1 MSGGDAMSVVT
12 MPEVGRKLGRPPQTV
27 SQAIVETLTDLGV
40 RYAFGV
46 SGGAIAPLWGALSDS
61 EIKVAHFR
69 HETGAAFAA
78 IEAHFVTN
86 APVVVFTTTGP
97 GLTNALT
104 GMLAA
109 RGEGAKIILVS
120 ACTTAAYRGR
130 WAIQETDSDT
140 IPLGLTAPGAL
151 FHLATVI
158 ESAEALPQIF
168 RRIANGL
175 ARPGGFVCHLSI
187 PTALQT
193 HNVMYPIP
201 KFSAATERNIPAD
214 SLVEKCASLLA
225 EGPVA
230 LWVGYGARAAAD
242 RIRTLAERLSAAV
255 MCSPRAKGIFP
266 EDHPL
271 FVGVTGMGGHDTV
284 QSYMTDRRPRRIL
297 VLGTRLGE
305 PTSFW
310 NPAMIP
316 AQGFIHVDTDPDVPG
331 VAYPTAATLPVCA
344 DIGLF
349 VAALLQHL
357 PATAHADLPSFCP
370 RSPFPP
376 RIELDG
382 MSKIRPQALMAAIQR
397 VVIDRHHGLVMAE
410 SGNSFAWA
418 THHLRFRDAGQY
430 RVSTGVG
437 SMGHCA
443 AGVVGAAF
451 ARGGPAVAIVGD
463 GAMLMNNEVNTA
475 VKLGVPAVWLVLND
489 SRYNMCEQGM
499 AVLGLEADTGIPE
512 VDFAML
518 ARAMGAA
525 GETVASE
532 LELDGA
538 LETAIT
544 AKRPCVL
551 DIRIDPT
558 SPAPSMARNRALR
571 ALGVGN
577 AAVSRDVSFP
587 QRP

>member
-1 MSGGDAMSVVT
+1 MRAIAT
-12 MPEVGRKLGRPPQTV
+12 QEAGRLSGRPSQTV
-27 SQAIVETLTDLGV
+27 SQAMVETLWDLGV
-40 RYAFGV
+40 RHAFGV
-46 SGGAIAPLWGALSDS
+46 SGGAIAAFWGALSDS
-61 EIKVAHFR
+61 DIKVVHFR

-109 RGEGAKIILVS
+109 RGEGAKVILVS

-130 WAIQETDSDT
+130 WAIQETDNDT
-140 IPLGLTAPGAL
+140 MPLGLTAPGRIVPSGA
-151 FHLATVI
+151 VI
-158 ESAEALPQIF
+158 ESAEMLPQIF

-187 PTALQT
+187 PTAVQT
-193 HNVMYPIP
+193 HNVTAPTP
-201 KFSAATERNIPAD
+201 SVLSAPAPAGAAD
-214 SLVEKCASLLA
+214 SLVKKCASLLT

-230 LWVGYGARAAAD
+230 LWVGYGARAAAGP
-242 RIRTLAERLSAAV
+242 IRELAERLGAAV
-255 MCSPRAKGIFP
+255 MCSPRAKGLFP

-284 QSYMTDRRPRRIL
+284 QSYMKDHPPRRIL

-316 AQGFIHVDTDPDVPG
+316 ALGFIHVDIDPDVPG

-349 VAALLQHL
+349 VAALLQRL
-357 PATAHADLPSFCP
+357 PARVASPRHDLPSP
-370 RSPFPP
+370 APL
-376 RIELDG
+376 RIEPDG
-382 MSKIRPQALMAAIQR
+382 MRKIRPEALMAAIQR
-397 VVIDRHHGLVMAE
+397 VAIDRHHSLVMAE

-418 THHLRFRDAGQY
+418 THYLRFQDAGRY

-437 SMGHCA
+437 AMGHCA

-451 ARGGPAVAIVGD
+451 ASSRTAVAIVGD
-463 GAMLMNNEVNTA
+463 GAMLMNNEVSTA
-475 VKLGVPAVWLVLND
+475 VKLGVSAIWIVLND

-499 AVLGLEADTGIPE
+499 AVLGLEADAGIPE

-518 ARAMGAA
+518 AQAMGAA
-525 GETVASE
+525 GEVVVSE
-532 LELDGA
+532 LDLDRA
-538 LETAIT
+538 LETAIS
-544 AKRPCVL
+544 AKRPFVL
-551 DIRIDPT
+551 DVRIDPT
-558 SPAPSMARNRALR
+558 RPAPSMARNRGLR
-571 ALGVGN
+571 ALGVGM
-577 AAVSRDVSFP
+577 APVSKDVSFP
-587 QRP
+587 PRA

>member
-1 MSGGDAMSVVT
+1 MRAIASEEASRLT
-12 MPEVGRKLGRPPQTV
+12 GRPSQTV
-27 SQAIVETLTDLGV
+27 SQAVVETLSDLGV
-40 RYAFGV
+40 RNAFGI
-46 SGGAIAPLWGALSDS
+46 SGGAIAAFWGALSDS
-61 EIKVAHFR
+61 DIEVAHFR
-69 HETGAAFAA
+69 HEAGAAFAA
-78 IEAHFVTN
+78 IEAYFVTN

-109 RGEGAKIILVS
+109 RGEGAKVILVS

-130 WAIQETDSDT
+130 WAIQETDNDT
-140 IPLGLTAPGAL
+140 MLLGLVAPGPL
-151 FHLATVI
+151 FHLAAVI
-158 ESAEALPQIF
+158 ESAEMLPQIF

-187 PTALQT
+187 PTAVQT
-193 HNVMYPIP
+193 HNVTPPTPIVL
-201 KFSAATERNIPAD
+201 SAPTPAGTAD
-214 SLVEKCASLLA
+214 PLVKKCASLLV

-230 LWVGYGARAAAD
+230 LWVGYGARASAGP
-242 RIRTLAERLSAAV
+242 IRELAERLGAAV
-255 MCSPRAKGIFP
+255 MCSPRAKGLFP

-284 QSYMTDRRPRRIL
+284 HSYMKDHPPRRIL

-310 NPAMIP
+310 NPAMVP
-316 AQGFIHVDTDPDVPG
+316 ALGFIHVDIDPDVPG

-349 VAALLQHL
+349 ITALLQCL
-357 PATAHADLPSFCP
+357 PEHVASARHDLPSP
-370 RSPFPP
+370 APL
-376 RIELDG
+376 RIEPDG
-382 MSKIRPQALMAAIQR
+382 MRRIRPEALMAAIQR
-397 VVIDRHHGLVMAE
+397 IAIDRHHSLVMAE

-418 THHLRFRDAGQY
+418 THYLRFQDAGQY

-437 SMGHCA
+437 AMGHCA

-451 ARGGPAVAIVGD
+451 ASSRTAVAIVGD
-463 GAMLMNNEVNTA
+463 GAMLMNNEVSTA
-475 VKLGVPAVWLVLND
+475 VKLGAPAVWIVLND

-499 AVLGLEADTGIPE
+499 AVLGLKADAGIPE

-518 ARAMGAA
+518 AQAMGAA
-525 GETVASE
+525 GEIVVSE
-532 LELDGA
+532 LELDRA
-538 LETAIT
+538 LETAISV
-544 AKRPCVL
+544 KRPFVL

-558 SPAPSMARNRALR
+558 RPAPSMARNRGLR
-571 ALGVGN
+571 ALGVGM
-577 AAVSRDVSFP
+577 APGGKDVSFP
-587 QRP
+587 PRA